1 MLQARSIEF
10 RPRFADSTTDAID
23 SLGMGLLDKLWFRFD
38 HVVWS
43 DDTLVWTWVDS
54 GDNPL
59 SEWFNLEPVT
69 GEPILLALV
78 GAAPA
83 REVATRSDAEV
94 IELAR
99 AALQAFVDAQPG

>member
-1 MLQARSIEF
+1 M
-10 RPRFADSTTDAID
+10 
-23 SLGMGLLDKLWFRFD
+23 
-38 HVVWS
+38 
-43 DDTLVWTWVDS
+43 WTWVDS

-69 GEPILLALV
+69 GEPILLNLV
-78 GAAPA
+78 GAATA
-83 REVATRSDAEV
+83 RDVATRSDAEV